1 MIEDDLKALELRV
14 SELENQLQAK
24 SKRGTRLPDDWAP
37 DEKLI
42 AWAKKERPDLDVNIQ
57 LDLFRNYWH
66 TKSGKDAVKLK
77 WHLVFKTWIHNARA
91 SHATKNGYVD
101 NSSVA
106 RVDRANEAARARE
119 RGEGERT
126 INGTHK

>member
-24 SKRGTRLPDDWAP
+24 SKRGTRLPDDWTP

-42 AWAKKERPDLDVNIQ
+42 TWVKKERPDVDVPVQ
-57 LDLFRNYWH
+57 VETFRNHWH
-66 TKSGKDAVKLK
+66 TCSKNAVKLK
-77 WHLVFKTWIHNARA
+77 WHLAFKNWILNARA
-91 SHATKNGYVD
+91 LHAAKNGYID

-126 INGTHK
+126 INGAHK